1 MSGSSP
7 LIPALYPRGTYCA
20 AAGLIFVAL
29 YYDIVWR
36 HLKHRATASPLPPA
50 SINLSPRPFPERRSL
65 YCGMG
70 LSVSIFL
77 LAGAADA
84 PRELAHRFISA
95 LIGLCGAFFAGMLGF
110 GLVSLW
116 NLWKE
121 ALLQAKYA
129 VQLRRL
135 AKSKGVNTPS
145 PYRPTVC
152 AILWLTLGIGVFIA
166 LGLLIDFIP
175 KSRLWELA
183 DLRSLRNLQDLQ
195 KALWSAAQS
204 HVIRSLLMVPI
215 AAFFYALWK
224 SRTYAGLIAR
234 IILLFTF
241 SAIIVAFTVFLVAWA
256 ASETTSVLV
265 TFLSAIAALNTLFYA
280 RWVRLKA
287 LSFNFE

>member
-1 MSGSSP
+1 MPGR
-7 LIPALYPRGTYCA
+7 LIPVLYPRGTYCA
-20 AAGLIFVAL
+20 AAGLAIVAL

-50 SINLSPRPFPERRSL
+50 SINPSPHPFPERRSL
-65 YCGMG
+65 YWGMG
-70 LSVSIFL
+70 LSVCIFL

-84 PRELAHRFISA
+84 PRELAHLFISA
-95 LIGLCGAFFAGMLGF
+95 LMGLCGAFFGGMLGF

-129 VQLRRL
+129 AQLLRL
-135 AKSKGVNTPS
+135 VKSKGVNTPS
-145 PYRPTVC
+145 LFRPIVL
-152 AILWLTLGIGVFIA
+152 AILWLALGIGVFIV
-166 LGLLIDFIP
+166 LGVLIDFLP
-175 KSRLWELA
+175 KSWLQELP

-195 KALWSAAQS
+195 KALGAAARS

-224 SRTYAGLIAR
+224 SHSYAGLIAR
-234 IILLFTF
+234 FILLFIF
-241 SAIIVAFTVFLVAWA
+241 SAIILAFTVFVVAWA
-256 ASETTSVLV
+256 ASETAPVMV
-265 TFLSAIAALNTLFYA
+265 TFLAAIATLNTLFYA

-287 LSFNFE
+287 LTFNLE